1 MAQKIIVSCD
11 STADLSPELLERFD
25 IRMVPLSIVKDDQ
38 TIKDGI
44 DIHQHDIFEYK
55 EKTGK
60 LLKTCAPNLAE
71 CENTLNSYKSEFG
84 DDCAIIHFDISSE
97 MSSTYANYVNAAED
111 LSDVYIVDS
120 RNLSTGI
127 GLLVLRAAELRDKGL
142 SAKEIFDEIT
152 ALRDKVDAT
161 FVIDTLE
168 YLHKGGRCSAVAMLG
183 ANLLRLKPEIE
194 VRDGKMS
201 VAKKYRGKIGDCFL
215 NYVRD
220 MLSDVDSIE
229 TDRIFVTHTVDE
241 DKMDMVDDVVKL
253 VKELVPFKEVL
264 VTRAGCS
271 VSVHCGPNTLGILFI
286 RKSKIG

>member
-1 MAQKIIVSCD
+1 MAQKIIISCD
-11 STADLSPELLERFD
+11 STADLSPELLELFD
-25 IRMVPLSIVKDDQ
+25 IRMVPLSIVKEDQ
-38 TIKDGI
+38 TLRDGV
-44 DIHQHDIFEYK
+44 DIHQQDIFAYK
-55 EKTGK
+55 EQTGN

-71 CENTLNSYKSEFG
+71 CENTLKGYKEEFG
-84 DDCAIIHFDISSE
+84 DDCAIIHFDISSD
-97 MSSTYANYVNAAED
+97 MSSTYANYVNAADD

-142 SAKEIFDEIT
+142 SAKEIFDEIC
-152 ALRDKVDAT
+152 ALRERVDAT

-183 ANLLRLKPEIE
+183 ANLLKLKPQIE
-194 VRDGKMS
+194 VRDGTMG

-215 NYVRD
+215 NYVKD
-220 MLSDVDSIE
+220 MLTDVDSIE
-229 TDRIFVTHTVDE
+229 TNRIFVTHTVEE
-241 DKMDMVDDVVKL
+241 DKMDMVDAVVKL

-271 VSVHCGPNTLGILFI
+271 ISVHCGPNTLGILFI
-286 RKSKIG
+286 RKTKV

>member
-1 MAQKIIVSCD
+1 MAQKIIISCD
-11 STADLSPELLERFD
+11 STADLSPELLELFD
-25 IRMVPLSIVKDDQ
+25 IRMVPLSIVKEDQ
-38 TIKDGI
+38 TLRDGV
-44 DIHQHDIFEYK
+44 DIHQQDIFAYK
-55 EKTGK
+55 EQTGN

-71 CENTLNSYKSEFG
+71 CENTLKGYKEEFG
-84 DDCAIIHFDISSE
+84 DDCAIIHFDISSD
-97 MSSTYANYVNAAED
+97 MSSTYANYVNAADD

-142 SAKEIFDEIT
+142 SAKEIFDEIC
-152 ALRDKVDAT
+152 ALRERVDAT

-183 ANLLRLKPEIE
+183 ANLLKLKPQIE
-194 VRDGKMS
+194 VRDGTMG

-215 NYVRD
+215 NYVKD
-220 MLSDVDSIE
+220 MLTDVDSIE
-229 TDRIFVTHTVDE
+229 TDRIFVTHTVEE
-241 DKMDMVDDVVKL
+241 DKMDMVDAVVKL

-271 VSVHCGPNTLGILFI
+271 ISVHCGPNTLGILFI
-286 RKSKIG
+286 RKTNV

>member
-1 MAQKIIVSCD
+1 MTQKIIISCD
-11 STADLSPELLERFD
+11 STADLSAELLERFD
-25 IRMVPLSIVKDDQ
+25 IRVSPLSIVKDEQ
-38 TIKDGI
+38 TLKDGI
-44 DIHQHDIFEYK
+44 DITQQDIFKYK
-55 EKTGK
+55 EQTGK

-71 CENTLNSYKSEFG
+71 CENTLKGYKDEFG

-111 LSDVYIVDS
+111 FSDVYIVDS

-142 SAKEIFDEIT
+142 SAKEIFDEINN
-152 ALRDKVDAT
+152 LRDKVDAT

-168 YLHKGGRCSAVAMLG
+168 YLHKGGRCSTVAMLG
-183 ANLLRLKPEIE
+183 ANLLKLKPEIE
-194 VRDGKMS
+194 VRGGNMS
-201 VAKKYRGKIGDCFL
+201 VGKKYRGKIGDCFL
-215 NYVRD
+215 NYVKD
-220 MLSDVDSIE
+220 MLTDVDSIE

-241 DKMDMVDDVVKL
+241 DKMDMVDSVVKL

-264 VTRAGCS
+264 VTRAGCT

-286 RKSKIG
+286 RKSNV

>member
-1 MAQKIIVSCD
+1 MEQKIIISCD

-38 TIKDGI
+38 TLKDGI
-44 DIHQHDIFEYK
+44 DINQHDIFAYK
-55 EKTGK
+55 EQTGN

-71 CENTLNSYKSEFG
+71 CENTLKGYKEEFG

-111 LSDVYIVDS
+111 FSDVYIVDS

-142 SAKEIFDEIT
+142 AAKDIFDEIT

-168 YLHKGGRCSAVAMLG
+168 YLHKGGRCSTVAMLG
-183 ANLLRLKPEIE
+183 ANLLKLKPEIE

-220 MLSDVDSIE
+220 MLSDADSIE
-229 TDRIFVTHTVDE
+229 TDRVFVTHTVDE
-241 DKMDMVDDVVKL
+241 DKMDMVDNVVKL

-271 VSVHCGPNTLGILFI
+271 ISVHCGPNTLGILFI
-286 RKSKIG
+286 RKSKV